1 MLDHEI
7 IFGVLFLALCIFA
20 VISAFS
26 KKNRWISTEDFEQE
40 KRKLH
45 PYFSEEEFDAFFEFL
60 KSYKGGYVRRRSGQ
74 IVYQDYLGKEKGDLK
89 GIFFQ
94 LVIPNPNISSSKKE
108 QFRYY
113 LNAIGVDGV
122 NERPHYETRDSK
134 LKNKKKSEEEYLRK
148 EVGNIGEQLVRDE
161 LKQLELHNYAVI
173 NGPVLKYNDVVK
185 EFDHIVIG
193 NNGVFCIETKA
204 FGMTDGKAS
213 KASLFIDSGDKW
225 ILRKNKNNKELES
238 PTRQI
243 LEEKKQL
250 ENIITSCLAEVHP
263 ILLLSNKELYLKKN
277 IELPYDV
284 IKIDSLTDFIRNYR
298 DIVSDNDKM
307 FILDDID
314 KSRIN

>member
-1 MLDHEI
+1 MLDQEM
-7 IFGVLFLALCIFA
+7 IFGMLLLALCIFA

-26 KKNRWISTEDFEQE
+26 KKNKWISTEDFEQE

-113 LNAIGVDGV
+113 LKAIGVDGV

-134 LKNKKKSEEEYLRK
+134 LKNNKKNEEEYLRK

-263 ILLLSNKELYLKKN
+263 ILLLCNKELYLKNN

-284 IKIDSLTDFIRNYR
+284 IKIDSLTDFICNYR

-307 FILDDID
+307 FILGDID

>member
-40 KRKLH
+40 KRKLR

-89 GIFFQ
+89 GIFFH

-134 LKNKKKSEEEYLRK
+134 LKNNKKNGEEYLRK

-263 ILLLSNKELYLKKN
+263 ILLLCNKELYLKNN

-284 IKIDSLTDFIRNYR
+284 IKIDSLTDFICNYR